1 MKMSDFFGWVQSNQR
16 KGTLDQMNAA
26 WQNRNQT
33 PIPEPEQ
40 PEEKIEEIPV
50 DNEEE

>member
-1 MKMSDFFGWVQSNQR
+1 MKMSDFFGWVQANRQA
-16 KGTLDQMNAA
+16 GTLNQMNAA

>member
-1 MKMSDFFGWVQSNQR
+1 MRMNDFFGWVNGQMR
-16 KGTLDQMNAA
+16 PGTMNQMNAA

-33 PIPEPEQ
+33 PQ
-40 PEEKIEEIPV
+40 PEAKKKEEEIVEVPL

>member
-1 MKMSDFFGWVQSNQR
+1 MKMSDFFGWVQANQR

-26 WQNRNQT
+26 WQNRNQSQ
-33 PIPEPEQ
+33 IPEPEQ